1 MRNYENYDGWKERD
15 VLIHK
20 CINWEERNWEEF
32 DTEETIMMPI
42 KVYGKDYDSKKL
54 YTFHKM
60 IRPNAIYPP
69 YWKCVDL
76 DVDEVLG
83 GMYDSRDYDGYG
95 IHDRFESQEVYDA
108 LYW

>member
-42 KVYGKDYDSKKL
+42 KVYGKDYDSKKF
-54 YTFHKM
+54 T
-60 IRPNAIYPP
+60 IE
-69 YWKCVDL
+69 VDMKDFKEYSNL
-76 DVDEVLG
+76 NKK
-83 GMYDSRDYDGYG
+83 
-95 IHDRFESQEVYDA
+95 IHRG
-108 LYW
+108 